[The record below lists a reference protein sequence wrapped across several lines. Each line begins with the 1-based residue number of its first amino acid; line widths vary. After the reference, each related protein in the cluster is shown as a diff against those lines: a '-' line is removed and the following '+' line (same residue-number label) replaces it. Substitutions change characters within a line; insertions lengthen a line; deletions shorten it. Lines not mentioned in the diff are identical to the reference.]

1 MLAACIF
8 DLDGVLTDTAKFHY
22 LAWKEVAQHFNYNLT
37 EEDNEKLKGVSRLDS
52 LLLML
57 EWANT
62 TLSETEINRL
72 LEIKNQHYLVL
83 IEDMSASDVFDGV
96 LGLFKSCGD
105 SRELSKMRKEVESI
119 KDSTYT
125 KTELGIELKI
135 MGLESEK
142 RMIQATDRK
151 LLDVQ

>member
-1 MLAACIF
+1 MKNF
-8 DLDGVLTDTAKFHY
+8 
-22 LAWKEVAQHFNYNLT
+22 
-37 EEDNEKLKGVSRLDS
+37 
-52 LLLML
+52 
-57 EWANT
+57 
-62 TLSETEINRL
+62 
-72 LEIKNQHYLVL
+72 IKNNFIIITLVITL
-83 IEDMSASDVFDGV
+83 

-125 KTELGIELKI
+125 KTELDIELKI

-151 LLDVQ
+151 LLDVQRQTQIEDEIKKLKSGK